1 MAVHP
6 SGDGVEWTL
15 VEEVSA
21 GQPHGLTY
29 AHGNHIAIG
38 VRARMSQEHSTFADN
53 TVGGIHKPGGAA
65 VLGICDG
72 TPGAADG
79 TYRGHGIVWDNTARL
94 WCSTALAGAS
104 TSGDF
109 TLILL
114 HPDKQWGG
122 ADVTWTGAHEFDA
135 SVDISG
141 PLDVWGPAEF
151 SAVDISGGLDCTG
164 ALACGSTVAIVGT
177 LTCSS
182 SAYFTNDVSCKA
194 DLVVDGT
201 AVFTTNVDI
210 SGTLDV
216 SGSLTVSGDASG
228 SPFAAAWLYADWT
241 TNTVHRSFNVA
252 GIDFTTDG
260 IVCISFTNP
269 LASAN
274 YVVIAQLKCPTAD
287 SGSLDN
293 NPVVVDTSASGFR
306 LLQVSGTGPSAEA
319 TEFYGVVFV

>member
-1 MAVHP
+1 MGVHP
-6 SGDGVEWTL
+6 TGTGTEWDAVEKVT
-15 VEEVSA
+15 SD
-21 GQPHGLTY
+21 QPHGSAYLT
-29 AHGNHIAIG
+29 GNHIALG
-38 VRARMSQEHSTFADN
+38 VNKRMGQEHVTFADD

-94 WCSTALAGAS
+94 WCSTAIAGAS

-114 HPDKQWGG
+114 HPDKQWKGG
-122 ADVTWTGAHEFDA
+122 DITWTGAAEFDQ

-151 SAVDISGGLDCTG
+151 FAVDISGGLDCTG
-164 ALACGSTVAIVGT
+164 ALACGSTVAILGT

-216 SGSLTVSGDASG
+216 SGAATISGDVSCSQAAS
-228 SPFAAAWLYADWT
+228 AWAVADWT
-241 TNTVHRSFNVA
+241 TNTIHGSYNVA
-252 GIDFTTDG
+252 NVDWSTDG
-260 IVCISFTNP
+260 VACISFTAN

-274 YVVIAQLKCPTAD
+274 YCAVATL
-287 SGSLDN
+287 SDN
-293 NPVVVDTSASGFR
+293 SNPVVKNTLRCISRSTSGIR
-306 LLQVSGTGPSAEA
+306 LLQHDGANSLSDDIS
-319 TEFYGVVFV
+319 VFSIMVLI